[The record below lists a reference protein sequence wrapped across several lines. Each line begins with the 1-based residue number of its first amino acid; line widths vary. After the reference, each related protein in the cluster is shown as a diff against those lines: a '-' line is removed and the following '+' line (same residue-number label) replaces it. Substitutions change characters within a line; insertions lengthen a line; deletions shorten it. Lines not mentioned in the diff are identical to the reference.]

1 MKSAVKVPGIFGQ
14 PSPDF
19 FQTWGRTGILEF
31 APETLGELDVRLAS
45 ARDMRGR
52 GDQQREMLVLR
63 EVQCLE
69 RLEHAVLIDG
79 FYVHGHTFI
88 VSPER
93 NCGAVELRPSHLRRR
108 KTAAAL

>member
-1 MKSAVKVPGIFGQ
+1 
-14 PSPDF
+14 
-19 FQTWGRTGILEF
+19 
-31 APETLGELDVRLAS
+31 
-45 ARDMRGR
+45 
-52 GDQQREMLVLR
+52 MLVLR